1 MTNPFPKE
9 IHAINVFYGNVETGN
24 DDSWVLDY
32 PRNWTKEQ
40 AEYAAQAIN
49 TYDKLKAEVVE
60 WRNMVAVLCRDGG
73 HHLNVHGIQ
82 VTRKS
87 IENEFYTLLGK
98 REKE

>member
-1 MTNPFPKE
+1 MINPFPKE
-9 IHAINVFYGNVETGN
+9 IHAIVETGN

-32 PRNWTKEQ
+32 PTFSMETRNWTKEQ

-49 TYDKLKAEVVE
+49 THDKLKAEVVE

-73 HHLNVHGIQ
+73 HYLNVHGIQ